1 MYELTVEA
9 TFAAAH
15 NLREYQGECER
26 LHGHNWRV
34 EVCVAA
40 EGLDRLGMVMDF
52 RDLKAA
58 LDGVLQELDH
68 TYLNDVPPF
77 DKSNPTTENLCRHIA
92 ARLAAGLPC
101 NVSVRRV
108 SCWESD
114 KCGASYMP
122 GCRAVDSGPDRQR
135 KSGVSVPGD
144 AEEVIC
150 EECKKVR
157 ATVHLTEVVAG
168 RTVLQHYCADCY
180 ARKRPTWS
188 PTD

>member
-15 NLREYQGECER
+15 NLREYQGECEH

-40 EGLDRLGMVMDF
+40 DELGRLGMLMDF

-58 LDGVLQELDH
+58 LSGVLQDLDH

-77 DKSNPTTENLCRHIA
+77 DELNPTTENLCRHIA
-92 ARLAAGLPC
+92 GRLAEKLPC
-101 NVSVRRV
+101 NVSIRRV

-114 KCGASYMP
+114 NCGASYIP
-122 GCRAVDSGPDRQR
+122 GRRAADPGPD
-135 KSGVSVPGD
+135 
-144 AEEVIC
+144 
-150 EECKKVR
+150 
-157 ATVHLTEVVAG
+157 
-168 RTVLQHYCADCY
+168 
-180 ARKRPTWS
+180 
-188 PTD
+188 